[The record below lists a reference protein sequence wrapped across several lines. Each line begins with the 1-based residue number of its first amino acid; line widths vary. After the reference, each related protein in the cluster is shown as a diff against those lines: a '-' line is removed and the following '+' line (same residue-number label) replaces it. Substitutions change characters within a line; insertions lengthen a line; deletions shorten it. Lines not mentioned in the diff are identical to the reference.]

1 MTNFENNEL
10 QTLLDLDA
18 LVFWPNAKY
27 WVKFSAKMVTPTDQ
41 VPHGVKY
48 SLTLHD

>member
-18 LVFWPNAKY
+18 LVFWPNAKLLGE
-27 WVKFSAKMVTPTDQ
+27 VQCKDGHTD
-41 VPHGVKY
+41 G
-48 SLTLHD
+48 